1 MHKWGAESSEVLR
14 DAPAPSAHST
24 ARYSQQAPRRSFF
37 VPPREVRSLDRWA
50 MMFIAVIVLS
60 WGLGM
65 VAGFEIALV
74 ILTAFAYL
82 AAIVGLRK
90 PLIGL
95 LGIGMLCTLD
105 AISRVLLLTGGLLR
119 WNSLN
124 YWLLCVIALNMTF
137 LLKQRDIQT
146 RFALLFVVML
156 AFGLLLISAQDL
168 EMGAQSVLNV
178 VTFFGLLIYFA
189 FSKRN
194 PRIWYLQ
201 GLVCGSLAALGSF
214 VYFMQIS
221 SLPFVN
227 PNAWAYFPLTAI
239 FSICLGYKFAP
250 RGWQGQVLCW
260 SLAVANL
267 AWVFLSGSRGSLL
280 VGSTCIMFL
289 LLTTRS
295 MSQRFVYAGLAV
307 VVAIVAIAEFTDL
320 NADAIHRITK
330 LLDPKESVG
339 ARTSGR
345 SDLALGAWY
354 IFKEHPLGIG
364 TGGFAQAWANMGY
377 RQSLSGYGYGKEV
390 QAHSGWTKTLA
401 ENGFQGT
408 LVLAGFVS
416 SFAVVGWRRRRFG
429 VWSLGLLTTTVFALA
444 FLSTDFAGKGLWY
457 LAAGSTI
464 LLNLKAIVPRNR
476 SRLIPGRPIAEAH
489 EFSTRTRP

>member
-1 MHKWGAESSEVLR
+1 MHKWEAGASTVLH
-14 DAPAPSAHST
+14 DTPAPAAPAATRDS
-24 ARYSQQAPRRSFF
+24 RQAPRRKFF
-37 VPPREVRSLDRWA
+37 VVPRDVKSLDRWA
-50 MMFIAVIVLS
+50 MIFVAVIVAA
-60 WGLGM
+60 WGLGI
-65 VAGFEIALV
+65 VAGFQIALV
-74 ILTAFAYL
+74 ILTVFGYL
-82 AAIVGLRK
+82 AAVLGLRK

-95 LGIGMLCTLD
+95 LGIGMLCTMD

-124 YWLLCVIALNMTF
+124 YWLLCVIALNMGF
-137 LLKQRDIQT
+137 LLKQRDSQS
-146 RFALLFVVML
+146 RFAFLFVVIMTL
-156 AFGLLLISAQDL
+156 GLLLIPARDF
-168 EMGAQSVLNV
+168 EIGAMSVLNV
-178 VTFFGLLIYFA
+178 VIFFGVLSYFA
-189 FSKRN
+189 FGKRN

-214 VYFMQIS
+214 VYYMQKS
-221 SLPFVN
+221 HLPYVN

-239 FSICLGYKFAP
+239 FSICLGYRFAP

-280 VGSTCIMFL
+280 VGSACVVFL
-289 LLTTRS
+289 LL
-295 MSQRFVYAGLAV
+295 YAGLAV
-307 VVAIVAIAEFTDL
+307 VVGLVAITEFTDL

-330 LLDPKESVG
+330 LLDPGESIG

-377 RQSLSGYGYGKEV
+377 RESLSGFAYGKEM

-401 ENGFQGT
+401 ENGIVGT
-408 LVLAGFVS
+408 LFLACFVF
-416 SFAVVGWRRRRFG
+416 SFAAVGWRRKRFG
-429 VWSLGLLTTTVFALA
+429 VWSLGLLATIVFVLA

-457 LAAGSTI
+457 FAAGATI
-464 LLNLKAIVPRNR
+464 LLNLKAIVPRNGSDR
-476 SRLIPGRPIAEAH
+476 IPGHPAPGPHRSFTE
-489 EFSTRTRP
+489 TRP